1 MGSGV
6 LSGEGN
12 AYLDLTI
19 PLQTLPPM
27 LTILAGLAA
36 LFSAIAC
43 LLALRKPAGSATS
56 DSSATEELGRKVER
70 LESLLREEFATNR
83 KEMGDL
89 SQAQRKELADLMAEF
104 RKQVEEQGKAQS
116 DALRTRFADL
126 IKQLDDQGKKSLD
139 SVKDVRSTVEK
150 QLKDMREDNGKRL
163 DEMRKTVD
171 EKLQTTLE
179 KRLGESFKQVS
190 DRLEQVHKGLGE
202 MQTLA
207 SGVGDLKKVLTN
219 VKTKGILGEYQL
231 ANILEQMLPPDQYEE
246 NIATR
251 PGSAERVEFAIRMP
265 GTTDNESIWMPI
277 DSKFPLKGY
286 EDLLNA
292 REAETWRPSRQQK
305 ALARTVRPLPRTSAR
320 STSRCPAHHRIR
332 HHVPSGGELIRGG
345 ASPPRRIRD
354 AAAEIHITIT
364 GPTTMSALLNS
375 LQMGFRTL
383 AVTKRSS
390 EVWKILGAVKTEF
403 GKFSEQL
410 DKVDDRLGKAKSEL
424 EKLLGAPGPT
434 SWRASSERWAHSIQA
449 TAPRSLSCR
458 RWPTPRRRF
467 PQMPGSP
474 TRTEPSVNP
483 ERRTRRGGR
492 RRRSPRVRHIL
503 PGAAVG
509 GLRAHG
515 RHPIR
520 RPIAPAETDSGS
532 QGVDLVAER
541 HHVVP
546 LTLWR
551 EGVSVTFVP
560 VPPDVVGPV
569 VSNP

>member
-1 MGSGV
+1 
-6 LSGEGN
+6 
-12 AYLDLTI
+12 
-19 PLQTLPPM
+19 M

-43 LLALRKPAGSATS
+43 LLALRKPAGSAAS

-70 LESLLREEFATNR
+70 LESLLREEFSTNR

-104 RKQVEEQGKAQS
+104 RKQVEEQGKGQS

-150 QLKDMREDNGKRL
+150 QLTDMREDNGKRL

-207 SGVGDLKKVLTN
+207 SGVGTSRRCSP
-219 VKTKGILGEYQL
+219 TSRPRASSASTIGQH
-231 ANILEQMLPPDQYEE
+231 LEQMPRPTNTRRTSPPDRAAPSAW
-246 NIATR
+246 NSPSGCRAR
-251 PGSAERVEFAIRMP
+251 P
-265 GTTDNESIWMPI
+265 TTSRLDAI

-292 REAETWRPSRQQK
+292 REAETWRPSRRQRRRWP
-305 ALARTVRPLPRTSAR
+305 APVRPLPRTSAR
-320 STSRCPAHHRIR
+320 STSRCPHHRIR
-332 HHVPSGGELIRGG
+332 HHVPSGGELY
-345 ASPPRRIRD
+345 
-354 AAAEIHITIT
+354 AEVLRHPGVFETLQRKYHITIT

-410 DKVDDRLGKAKSEL
+410 DKVDDRLGKAKNEL
-424 EKLLGAPGPT
+424 EKL
-434 SWRASSERWAHSIQA
+434 
-449 TAPRSLSCR
+449 RS
-458 RWPTPRRRF
+458 
-467 PQMPGSP
+467 
-474 TRTEPSVNP
+474 TRTNVMARKLREVGTLDSGDSA
-483 ERRTRRGGR
+483 E
-492 RRRSPRVRHIL
+492 IL
-503 PGAAVG
+503 DLPAMAD
-509 GLRAHG
+509 
-515 RHPIR
+515 P
-520 RPIAPAETDSGS
+520 APALPADAGESDE
-532 QGVDLVAER
+532 D
-541 HHVVP
+541 
-546 LTLWR
+546 
-551 EGVSVTFVP
+551 
-560 VPPDVVGPV
+560 
-569 VSNP
+569 